1 MTDPRATIFPA
12 ILRIRMPEQL
22 PAALD
27 QAAAQRQTTRSEF
40 VRQAL
45 IDRLR
50 DTVSTPLPREEC
62 GMSDEI
68 VSAEQPFRCD

>member
-50 DTVSTPLPREEC
+50 DNGIDPAAPR
-62 GMSDEI
+62 GVRDERRNC
-68 VSAEQPFRCD
+68 QR

>member
-1 MTDPRATIFPA
+1 MHDQRATIFPA
-12 ILRIRMPEQL
+12 VLRIRMPERL

-27 QAAAQRQTTRSEF
+27 EAAAQRQTTRSEF

-50 DTVSTPLPREEC
+50 ADGIDPC
-62 GMSDEI
+62 GPAAR
-68 VSAEQPFRCD
+68 VA